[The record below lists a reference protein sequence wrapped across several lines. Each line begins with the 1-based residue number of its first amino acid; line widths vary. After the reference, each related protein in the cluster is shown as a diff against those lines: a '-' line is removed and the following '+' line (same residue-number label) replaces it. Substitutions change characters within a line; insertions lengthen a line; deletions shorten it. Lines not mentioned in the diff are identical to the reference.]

1 MKIAIGMIVR
11 NLISAHPLTD
21 FLDNAEKY
29 DHPIERVIVVHSHEA
44 DPEAIQELQRRT
56 KVSLV
61 RLQSYER
68 AHMILKQLGV
78 RFSSIQQLLFCPL
91 IDTHGLIPYGFNRSH
106 VLMEALFTG
115 VDYLIFVDSDVQP
128 SVLHRTPDG
137 EVGFDEVDFF
147 GAHLYG
153 MSLGATITSS
163 DYSGYNILPPASF
176 EGMTDLLWGLHKED
190 MAEFWQSSEVHGG
203 LIVQEA
209 GTPEL
214 QPTTKVLGG
223 NMGIRMSAL
232 TTLPPFFSPYYF
244 YNKTPLLARGEDT
257 LMGLA
262 ASRSQIKCLDIQ
274 TPIFHDTY
282 GDYPKIPDLKNDSSV
297 RDRLYYAC
305 TGWIGRNVFLRWK
318 TGRAP
323 TEFFERGRRLSDGA
337 KALYRY
343 TNDRRFLYLP
353 DIQSA
358 AEAWLPDMVKQHQK
372 TKEAWTE
379 LTERWFRR

>member
-1 MKIAIGMIVR
+1 
-11 NLISAHPLTD
+11 
-21 FLDNAEKY
+21 
-29 DHPIERVIVVHSHEA
+29 
-44 DPEAIQELQRRT
+44 
-56 KVSLV
+56 
-61 RLQSYER
+61 
-68 AHMILKQLGV
+68 
-78 RFSSIQQLLFCPL
+78 
-91 IDTHGLIPYGFNRSH
+91 
-106 VLMEALFTG
+106 
-115 VDYLIFVDSDVQP
+115 
-128 SVLHRTPDG
+128 
-137 EVGFDEVDFF
+137 
-147 GAHLYG
+147 
-153 MSLGATITSS
+153 
-163 DYSGYNILPPASF
+163 
-176 EGMTDLLWGLHKED
+176 MTALLWGLHKED

-282 GDYPKIPDLKNDSSV
+282 GDYPKIPNLKNDSSV

-318 TGRAP
+318 TGHAP
-323 TEFFERGRRLSDGA
+323 TEFFERGRGSISVLGGEDIAMFNTANKEGAWKFMKFMTSEYAQEEMSKCGQIPVNMTALDSQTVKDASFAPFLEAITTA
-337 KALYRY
+337 KARPTVASWSEIDNAL
-343 TNDRRFLYLP
+343 TVAMTDMIVNGADVQQTLDQLAVTI
-353 DIQSA
+353 DGLL
-358 AEAWLPDMVKQHQK
+358 AE
-372 TKEAWTE
+372 
-379 LTERWFRR
+379 

>member
-1 MKIAIGMIVR
+1 
-11 NLISAHPLTD
+11 
-21 FLDNAEKY
+21 
-29 DHPIERVIVVHSHEA
+29 
-44 DPEAIQELQRRT
+44 
-56 KVSLV
+56 
-61 RLQSYER
+61 
-68 AHMILKQLGV
+68 
-78 RFSSIQQLLFCPL
+78 
-91 IDTHGLIPYGFNRSH
+91 
-106 VLMEALFTG
+106 
-115 VDYLIFVDSDVQP
+115 
-128 SVLHRTPDG
+128 
-137 EVGFDEVDFF
+137 
-147 GAHLYG
+147 

-176 EGMTDLLWGLHKED
+176 EGMTALLWGLHKED
-190 MAEFWQSSEVHGG
+190 MAEFWQSSEVRGG

-318 TGRAP
+318 TGHAP

>member
-1 MKIAIGMIVR
+1 
-11 NLISAHPLTD
+11 
-21 FLDNAEKY
+21 
-29 DHPIERVIVVHSHEA
+29 
-44 DPEAIQELQRRT
+44 
-56 KVSLV
+56 
-61 RLQSYER
+61 
-68 AHMILKQLGV
+68 
-78 RFSSIQQLLFCPL
+78 
-91 IDTHGLIPYGFNRSH
+91 
-106 VLMEALFTG
+106 MEALFTG

-137 EVGFDEVDFF
+137 EVGFEEVDFI

-176 EGMTDLLWGLHKED
+176 EGMADLLWGLHKED

-209 GTPEL
+209 GTPEP

-262 ASRSQIKCLDIQ
+262 ASRSHIKSLDIQ

-282 GDYPKIPDLKNDSSV
+282 EDYPKIPDLQNNSRV

-305 TGWIGRNVFLRWK
+305 TGWIGRNVFFRWK
-318 TGRAP
+318 TGHAP
-323 TEFFERGRRLSDGA
+323 TEFTKRNRQLADGA

-379 LTERWFRR
+379 LTERWFGR

>member
-11 NLISAHPLTD
+11 NLMSARPLTD

-29 DHPIERVIVVHSHEA
+29 DHPIERVIVVYSHKA

-56 KVSLV
+56 KVSLI

-68 AHMILKQLGV
+68 AHTILKQLGV

-91 IDTHGLIPYGFNRSH
+91 IDTHGLIPYGFNRNQ

-128 SVLHRTPDG
+128 RVLRQMPDG
-137 EVGFDEVDFF
+137 TPRFEEIDFI

-153 MSLGATITSS
+153 MSLGATVTSS

-190 MAEFWQSSEVHGG
+190 MAEFWKSSKFHGG
-203 LIVQEA
+203 LVVTDPEIS
-209 GTPEL
+209 EL

-262 ASRSQIKCLDIQ
+262 ASRSHIKCLDIQ

-282 GDYPKIPDLKNDSSV
+282 GDYPKIPDLQNNSSV

-305 TGWIGRNVFLRWK
+305 TGWIGRNVFFRWK
-318 TGRAP
+318 MGHAP
-323 TEFFERGRRLSDGA
+323 TAFTKRTRQLANGA

-353 DIQSA
+353 DIQAS
-358 AEAWLPDMVKQHQK
+358 AEAWLLDMVKQHQK
-372 TKEAWTE
+372 TKEAWAE
-379 LTERWFRR
+379 LTERWFGR

>member
-29 DHPIERVIVVHSHEA
+29 DHPIERVIVVYSHEA

-56 KVSLV
+56 KVSLI

-91 IDTHGLIPYGFNRSH
+91 IDTHGLIPYGFNRNH

-137 EVGFDEVDFF
+137 EVGFEEVDFF

-176 EGMTDLLWGLHKED
+176 EGMTDLLW
-190 MAEFWQSSEVHGG
+190 
-203 LIVQEA
+203 
-209 GTPEL
+209 
-214 QPTTKVLGG
+214 
-223 NMGIRMSAL
+223 
-232 TTLPPFFSPYYF
+232 
-244 YNKTPLLARGEDT
+244 
-257 LMGLA
+257 
-262 ASRSQIKCLDIQ
+262 ASTRRIWRS
-274 TPIFHDTY
+274 F
-282 GDYPKIPDLKNDSSV
+282 
-297 RDRLYYAC
+297 
-305 TGWIGRNVFLRWK
+305 
-318 TGRAP
+318 GRAARF
-323 TEFFERGRRLSDGA
+323 TAGL
-337 KALYRY
+337 LYRKQ
-343 TNDRRFLYLP
+343 RHLSCSPPQRFWVETWA
-353 DIQSA
+353 SA
-358 AEAWLPDMVKQHQK
+358 
-372 TKEAWTE
+372 
-379 LTERWFRR
+379 

>member
-1 MKIAIGMIVR
+1 
-11 NLISAHPLTD
+11 
-21 FLDNAEKY
+21 
-29 DHPIERVIVVHSHEA
+29 
-44 DPEAIQELQRRT
+44 
-56 KVSLV
+56 
-61 RLQSYER
+61 
-68 AHMILKQLGV
+68 MILKQLGV

-91 IDTHGLIPYGFNRSH
+91 IDTHGLIPYGFNRNH

-137 EVGFDEVDFF
+137 EVGFEEVDFI

-282 GDYPKIPDLKNDSSV
+282 GDYPKIPNLKNDSSV

-318 TGRAP
+318 TGHAP